1 MQAPFS
7 NKGPTVSNNMVKEME
22 GLRNKLKN
30 FALFLMNTPLQ
41 EGAVTDF
48 LSCDQIWKIMRVMRF
63 IKSLKNL
70 KYIEVLR

>member
-1 MQAPFS
+1 
-7 NKGPTVSNNMVKEME
+7 ME

-30 FALFLMNTPLQ
+30 FALFLIMNTPLQ

-48 LSCDQIWKIMRVMRF
+48 LNCDQIWKIVRVIRL